1 MNIEKYIQETVPG
14 EEITLADGLDEAFI
28 GIGRTFNTA
37 LAAVYDSDKVIK
49 ILMTR
54 DVMTYEEAWEFFEF
68 NIAGAYVGESTPIFI
83 SVMKKTN
90 NKRKGAKK

>member
-1 MNIEKYIQETVPG
+1 VNIQKYIQETVPG
-14 EEITLADGLDEAFI
+14 EEIMLADGLDEAFI
-28 GIGRTFNTA
+28 GIGRTFTTP